1 MISEAQRRQRMAAAM
16 IGGVKGGAVSKAKA
30 QKQRANTRARI
41 MDLPQFKERM
51 EFTRLDVMKQTGLE
65 GSVCTMALRDMLA
78 ENLITSRIIDEKGTL
93 AFKSMPD
100 PILTKAWRR
109 TEPDLSYT
117 PKYF

>member
-30 QKQRANTRARI
+30 QRQRANTRAKI
-41 MDLPQFKERM
+41 MALPQFKERV
-51 EFTRLDVMKQTGLE
+51 EFTRLEVQAQTGLE

-109 TEPDLSYT
+109 TEPDTTYQ
-117 PKYF
+117 PRWF